1 VGNLVGFLDGLG
13 VGLAV
18 GFSVGFTV
26 GLSLGLSLLSLGY
39 SVGEEVIS
47 IKFEPGLATGIL
59 TTGTGTT
66 GTTIGGR
73 VGYLRTVGRR
83 VGARKAE
90 SVVVAEPVGL
100 WKAFPG
106 LFFEI
111 CWIGAAVGWFHD
123 VPDPGLAAF

>member
-59 TTGTGTT
+59 TTGTGIGAT
-66 GTTIGGR
+66 GGR
-73 VGYLRTVGRR
+73 VGYLRKVGRR
-83 VGARKAE
+83 VGCARKTPPPFSELLPYVGYEAGLGI
-90 SVVVAEPVGL
+90 EP
-100 WKAFPG
+100 
-106 LFFEI
+106 
-111 CWIGAAVGWFHD
+111 IGT
-123 VPDPGLAAF
+123 DPV